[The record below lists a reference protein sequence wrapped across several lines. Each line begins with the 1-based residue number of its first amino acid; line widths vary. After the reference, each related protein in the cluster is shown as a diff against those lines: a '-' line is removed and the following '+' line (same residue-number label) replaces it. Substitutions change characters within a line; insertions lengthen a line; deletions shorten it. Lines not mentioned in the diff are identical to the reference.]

1 MKLTTIRRDG
11 QARPALVVTNE
22 GLRAKWCVDLAEINA
37 LASDPT
43 ANLSVEPIPASVL
56 GIIRAGPSALENLKR
71 LQDLLLDSIA
81 GGGQERFGRA
91 LVRPDAV
98 YWLPPIPDS
107 PLFITFHG
115 NSVGLWRD
123 RSVEMAHRPIISRVP
138 ACRLHLVT
146 SNLGHLE
153 PLIFAEGDS
162 VQYGNELGVVIAPG
176 GKNIS
181 YEDAD
186 DHVWGVMNCD
196 DVTRFTWAQHFPQSP
211 GRMGPHIGDAR
222 ARLGRASDA
231 ACPAGPWITTID
243 EIGDPL
249 ELLMHAWGPDG
260 GYDRAH
266 TWAYIMG
273 PRNALGYMSRF
284 MTLPPGSILQLGA
297 AGVDGVGMLPDPKAV
312 HGQAV
317 EVSLEGGGTLS
328 NPIWCEGDSDLQ
340 RDPGEAFYGLITRH
354 RGLDL
359 AKAFCPDAQ
368 PFPHGT
374 RGVWSVRYNDRETA
388 KGPDGG
394 PDLARHY
401 EILPRNSLS
410 TGEPVEIPRHGE
422 RIDVSCELAAV
433 IGTRPVGRVAADEAL
448 EYLAGLTIMVGM
460 RDNGLVAELESPTS
474 REIPFAEI
482 FGRWYDGFNAV
493 KPDLK
498 PLGPNGAVGDRE
510 MRLVLNGVGEVV
522 TRTSDYLLDF
532 GQVISFLSK
541 EITLLPGDVVSLGA
555 AGKWLVIPADHKLAE
570 GATLH
575 ASIEGLGDFRVPLVD
590 LRGPHP
596 PLHEVA

>member
-123 RSVEMAHRPIISRVP
+123 RSVGMAQRPIISRVP

-146 SNLGHLE
+146 SNLGHQE

-196 DVTRFTWAQHFPQSP
+196 DVTRFTWAQHLPPVARRDGSAHRRRQSAVRKGL
-211 GRMGPHIGDAR
+211 GRRLSGRPVDHNDRRDRRPAGAPH
-222 ARLGRASDA
+222 ARLGSRRRVRPRAHVGVHHGSTKCPGIYVALHDP
-231 ACPAGPWITTID
+231 PAGI
-243 EIGDPL
+243 
-249 ELLMHAWGPDG
+249 
-260 GYDRAH
+260 
-266 TWAYIMG
+266 
-273 PRNALGYMSRF
+273 
-284 MTLPPGSILQLGA
+284 
-297 AGVDGVGMLPDPKAV
+297 
-312 HGQAV
+312 
-317 EVSLEGGGTLS
+317 
-328 NPIWCEGDSDLQ
+328 
-340 RDPGEAFYGLITRH
+340 
-354 RGLDL
+354 
-359 AKAFCPDAQ
+359 
-368 PFPHGT
+368 
-374 RGVWSVRYNDRETA
+374 
-388 KGPDGG
+388 
-394 PDLARHY
+394 
-401 EILPRNSLS
+401 
-410 TGEPVEIPRHGE
+410 
-422 RIDVSCELAAV
+422 
-433 IGTRPVGRVAADEAL
+433 
-448 EYLAGLTIMVGM
+448 
-460 RDNGLVAELESPTS
+460 
-474 REIPFAEI
+474 
-482 FGRWYDGFNAV
+482 
-493 KPDLK
+493 
-498 PLGPNGAVGDRE
+498 
-510 MRLVLNGVGEVV
+510 
-522 TRTSDYLLDF
+522 
-532 GQVISFLSK
+532 
-541 EITLLPGDVVSLGA
+541 
-555 AGKWLVIPADHKLAE
+555 
-570 GATLH
+570 
-575 ASIEGLGDFRVPLVD
+575 
-590 LRGPHP
+590 HP
-596 PLHEVA
+596 PARRGWRRRGGHAARSQGRPRPSGGSESGGRGHAQQPDMVRRR